1 MRRKRCAAGSGKTQ
15 AAGRARP
22 YCAIICR
29 SVVAPLSEPE
39 RSFIDRIPGLWAAI
53 AAGEFLATW
62 RSGYAAVCKTVY
74 PGSIP
79 GVASTREINRLGDR
93 EGGRPDPRHAAA
105 YDHQHRAAGARQ
117 YVAAV
122 RGGPRMR
129 PGRHGGEMRV
139 VRCSDSDDEAE
150 PAPRRAPLGNTGF

>member
-1 MRRKRCAAGSGKTQ
+1 MKSGFQFGMTVPTNKTRLLKVLPCFKK
-15 AAGRARP
+15 RARM
-22 YCAIICR
+22 
-29 SVVAPLSEPE
+29 
-39 RSFIDRIPGLWAAI
+39 
-53 AAGEFLATW
+53 ATW

-129 PGRHGGEMRV
+129 PGRHGGEMAV